1 MKEFDYDNDTDF
13 KQLYD
18 DLINEAKK
26 RGLDKSE
33 IDEYTE
39 FHHIVPRCIGGSDD
53 SENIVILTVKEH
65 LLAHICLHK
74 LYPDNQGLLLTISM
88 MVPSRLTW
96 NVITEEEIDEI
107 LKGREYKNRIQK
119 RKVDVE
125 GSREREEWKATLSKI
140 SKDRM
145 NNPENRLTIS
155 NTLKNREDKSPLKL
169 RSRKVM
175 DGEGRIFSSVA
186 ECAEFYGFKSGVSI
200 SNKIKQGSTEFKYI
214 EDKKPYTKIKGPD
227 GTIYSSLRK
236 CSELIGHT
244 RGSIRNWIKNYPEK
258 GFSLIT
264 S

>member
-1 MKEFDYDNDTDF
+1 MKESDYDNNTDF

-107 LKGREYKNRIQK
+107 LKPDTKTKGR
-119 RKVDVE
+119 
-125 GSREREEWKATLSKI
+125 
-140 SKDRM
+140 
-145 NNPENRLTIS
+145 
-155 NTLKNREDKSPLKL
+155 
-169 RSRKVM
+169 
-175 DGEGRIFSSVA
+175 
-186 ECAEFYGFKSGVSI
+186 C
-200 SNKIKQGSTEFKYI
+200 
-214 EDKKPYTKIKGPD
+214 
-227 GTIYSSLRK
+227 
-236 CSELIGHT
+236 
-244 RGSIRNWIKNYPEK
+244 RG
-258 GFSLIT
+258 
-264 S
+264 